1 MEGVIAR
8 HYLGQY
14 ETLEQHIVM
23 CLEVS
28 QKIGSHALDE
38 AITYLPSDLPF
49 LEWLSEELRV
59 YLIYYHDTGKQ
70 TSEFQQK
77 VKHNLGTKSPHAIH
91 SAVIYLQEA
100 GQRMGVDLPKQ
111 QLWAYLISYVI
122 ASHHGEVTPSG
133 LYKYEQTLQQ
143 YLMKQDYLKIGW
155 VDGQVIHDYLEVWQ
169 AFDWE
174 CELTLREFGVLKEAL
189 NYLQSVDH
197 EAAYQFMLS
206 QLSNNIY
213 KDDVAGIDEFTEQL
227 KELKATLGI
236 EINIGD
242 EVKRYMEKLAKDRVG
257 ERTHARMVEQE

>member
-14 ETLEQHIVM
+14 ETLEEHIVM

-49 LEWLSEELRV
+49 LQWLSEELRV

-70 TSEFQQK
+70 ISEFQQK
-77 VKHNLGTKSPHAIH
+77 VKHSLDTRSPHAIH
-91 SAVIYLQEA
+91 SAVIYLKEA
-100 GQRMGVDLPKQ
+100 GQRMGVDVSKQ

-143 YLMKQDYLKIGW
+143 YLSRKDYLKLGW
-155 VDGQVIHDYLEVWQ
+155 VDGQVIEDYISVWQ
-169 AFDWE
+169 DFDWE
-174 CELTLREFGVLKEAL
+174 CELTLREFGVLQEAL
-189 NYLQSVDH
+189 HYLQEVDH

-206 QLSNNIY
+206 QLSKNIY
-213 KDDVAGIDEFTEQL
+213 NYDVAEIDEFAQQL
-227 KELKATLGI
+227 KDLKETLGI

-242 EVKRYMEKLAKDRVG
+242 EVKRYMEKLAKGRLG
-257 ERTHARMVEQE
+257 ERTHERMVEQE